1 MIPACIFTYSGDAL
15 PLRECVRGVIA
26 AGLVPFVFDDEESPL
41 PRYMVEWIKSQD
53 AQYHVTDFPRN
64 GNLNGTECALGIVSC
79 MIMAMNLS
87 RERIA
92 LKIDSDTL
100 ILDASPFLTES
111 TGVCATSENRHTPYG
126 ACYSLTMSAAMA
138 AFVGLQG
145 QSDPTSPE
153 DLTIW
158 REVFRSNTAHTI
170 HDFNPSGGAFSA
182 VPEIFHPADCL
193 KFSVCTFGNQ
203 PRSIPNVTRAMQ
215 RVNNYLQTMKKPSKS
230 ISCPI

>member
-15 PLRECVRGVIA
+15 PLRECVRAVIA
-26 AGLVPFVFDDEESPL
+26 SGLVPFVFDDQESPL
-41 PRYMVEWIKSQD
+41 PRHMIAWLKSQD

-64 GNLNGTECALGIVSC
+64 GNLNGTECAMGIISC
-79 MIMAMNLS
+79 MIMAMHLS

-92 LKIDSDTL
+92 FKIDSDTL
-100 ILDASPFLTES
+100 LIDALPFLAES
-111 TGVCATSENRHTPYG
+111 TGVCATSENRFMPYG
-126 ACYSLTMSAAMA
+126 ACYSLTRAAAMA
-138 AFVGLQG
+138 VFHGLQG
-145 QSDPTSPE
+145 QNDALSPE

-158 REVFRSNTAHTI
+158 REVLRSNTAHTI

-182 VPEIFHPADCL
+182 VPEFFHPAECL

-215 RVNNYLQTMKKPSKS
+215 RVNNYLQTNPKPSKS
-230 ISCPI
+230 IPCPI